1 MPSFLEEHSPKQGNN
16 PPPRQRF
23 RNWRRAIGIVSGAIL
38 MLIALLIVS
47 LGLFWARCTAHLPS
61 VDTLKTYHPP
71 LVSRVYSNESTIMA
85 ELAAEKRVYVPAD
98 AIPDLVKNAF
108 IAAEDQKFYS
118 HKGVDYIAVAR
129 ASVTNILF
137 RHHKRPLGASTITQ
151 QVAKGML
158 LNHDSEVSIVRKVK
172 EAMLATR
179 MEHVLSKDRIL
190 EIYLNGIYLGD
201 GAYGVVAAA
210 KSYFNKSLDE
220 LTPAQ
225 AALLGSLPKSPS
237 NYNPFLHPDWAMNR
251 RNWVIGRMVETGALT
266 EEEAD
271 KARKEPID
279 PVKTSRSGP
288 MRDGE
293 WFSEEVRRVLI
304 NHYGEKQALEGGLD
318 IHTSLDPA
326 IQKAT
331 TMALRN
337 GLENYARRKEPLP
350 GPFGT
355 LTLQEDAL
363 QALRGKT
370 EADNEFLLQSLKDV
384 HPPVG
389 ALDSWRVAVRLAGA
403 DPIVAWV
410 EPSVKGAQLKQAWLM
425 GDDLKRGADKLKA
438 GDLILIIPRSKGP
451 VRIAQIP
458 SVQGAAVVMDARTG
472 RVLALSGGWSFEQ
485 SQFDRALQAK
495 RQPGSSFKPFVY
507 LAAMEKDISPSQRF
521 EDTPFEQGDW
531 HPQNYEKD
539 NWGAL
544 SLHDAL
550 RESRN
555 LVTIRVANHVGL
567 ESIIEIASRSGLSPN
582 LPPYLSAALGT
593 TETTVL
599 QEAAA
604 YASLAN
610 GGHAVQPS
618 FIDYVQSPDGELLDR
633 FIDPAVSISEE
644 GSPEKPPVFRDNRV
658 VVASPQSAYQMQIMM
673 QDVIA
678 RGTGFRGKPGLS
690 AYKISGKTGTSQD
703 WRDGWF
709 AGFSPDLVTVVW
721 VGYDTPRSLGEN
733 ETGGR
738 VAGPIWNEI
747 MRKALPLRGNLDFP
761 QPEGLQLAKYNTGLL
776 EAVDAFKKN
785 QSPGVSVVLHGEGND
800 MALGEGDTGASLI
813 ESLPGAGGKAS
824 ASTSSN
830 TGAPPVQAET
840 NSSGNPVKDSATL
853 SSGSTPN
860 AVTQPKQESSG
871 DIGFGG
877 LY

>member
-1 MPSFLEEHSPKQGNN
+1 
-16 PPPRQRF
+16 
-23 RNWRRAIGIVSGAIL
+23 
-38 MLIALLIVS
+38 
-47 LGLFWARCTAHLPS
+47 
-61 VDTLKTYHPP
+61 
-71 LVSRVYSNESTIMA
+71 
-85 ELAAEKRVYVPAD
+85 
-98 AIPDLVKNAF
+98 
-108 IAAEDQKFYS
+108 
-118 HKGVDYIAVAR
+118 
-129 ASVTNILF
+129 
-137 RHHKRPLGASTITQ
+137 
-151 QVAKGML
+151 ML

-251 RNWVIGRMVETGALT
+251 RNWVLGRMVETGALT
-266 EEEAD
+266 EEQAEAA
-271 KARKEPID
+271 KKEPVA
-279 PVKTSRSGP
+279 PVKTSRTGP
-288 MRDGE
+288 MRDAE

-304 NHYGEKQALEGGLD
+304 SHYGEKEALEGGLD
-318 IHTSLDPA
+318 VHTSLDPA

-337 GLENYARRKEPLP
+337 GLENYARRKEPMP
-350 GPFGT
+350 GAFGK
-355 LTLQEDAL
+355 LTLQENAL

-370 EADNEFLLQSLKDV
+370 AEDKAFLLENLKDV
-384 HPPVG
+384 KAPVG
-389 ALDSWRVAVRLAGA
+389 ALDSWRVAVRLMGS
-403 DPIVAWV
+403 DPVVAWV
-410 EPSVKGAQLKQAWLM
+410 DPSAKGEQLQQAWLT

-438 GDLILIIPRSKGP
+438 GDLTLIIPRTKGP

-458 SVQGAAVVMDARTG
+458 AVQGAAVVMDARTG

-567 ESIIEIASRSGLSPN
+567 DSIIEIANHSGLSPN
-582 LPPYLSAALGT
+582 LPPYLSSALGT

-618 FIDYVQSPDGELLDR
+618 FIDYVQSPDGELLNR
-633 FIDPAVSISEE
+633 FIDPALSISEGE
-644 GSPEKPPVFRDNRV
+644 SPEAPPVFRDNRV

-690 AYKISGKTGTSQD
+690 AYKIAGKTGTSQD

-709 AGFSPDLVTVVW
+709 AGFSPDLVTIVW

-738 VAGPIWNEI
+738 VSGPIWNEI
-747 MRKALPLRGNLDFP
+747 MRKALPLRGKLDFP
-761 QPEGLQLAKYNTGLL
+761 QPEGVQLAKYNTGLID
-776 EAVDAFKKN
+776 AVDAFRKD
-785 QSPGVSVVLHGEGND
+785 QSPGVSVVLHGEGSD
-800 MALGEGDTGASLI
+800 MTLGEGDTGAAII
-813 ESLPGAGGKAS
+813 ENLPDTEAQAGTSNGLTTGNPSGPQAGTQPVNAPQGQMAGQGAIS
-824 ASTSSN
+824 PD
-830 TGAPPVQAET
+830 APP
-840 NSSGNPVKDSATL
+840 P
-853 SSGSTPN
+853 
-860 AVTQPKQESSG
+860 QPSQQESSG